1 MKDYVIRVSI
11 PQTYNVKANS
21 EEEAIAAIRN
31 TLQPNLQSAAQFI
44 VVKDVIIE
52 DSSVQETKE
61 KE

>member
-31 TLQPNLQSAAQFI
+31 TLQPNLQSAAQFT